1 MNTRDSNSQRMAR
14 NVKEVL
20 HQYEPVWKE
29 KPRVAKEVNTFDS
42 AVEKMEPHAIG
53 SLIVTKGFTDNKDA
67 VALEMYTEAAAIA
80 RRVSIYALDTGDYG
94 LHDQLRVSRG
104 SLVNMGEE
112 TAYHKVEDIYNRV
125 LPLVP
130 SLADYDVD
138 ETKMTGL
145 KTLMASYKA
154 LTDKP
159 RNLTLERKR
168 HNQTI
173 PEVRKEQRQSLYKLD
188 SLMTMFAGTDF
199 YRDYKNARII
209 IDRGGSPKEEEKK

>member
-67 VALEMYTEAAAIA
+67 VALEMYAEAAAIA
-80 RRVSIYALDTGDYG
+80 RRVSVYAL
-94 LHDQLRVSRG
+94 
-104 SLVNMGEE
+104 
-112 TAYHKVEDIYNRV
+112 
-125 LPLVP
+125 
-130 SLADYDVD
+130 
-138 ETKMTGL
+138 
-145 KTLMASYKA
+145 
-154 LTDKP
+154 
-159 RNLTLERKR
+159 
-168 HNQTI
+168 
-173 PEVRKEQRQSLYKLD
+173 
-188 SLMTMFAGTDF
+188 DF